1 MTAPQKDNGFRS
13 DCKVTVQNNEYHL
26 IGTFHAIVPIN
37 DATNPLDQVEKQIEH
52 IGQQFKRHLCRET
65 LEAAD
70 EQYVQMFKQTTPHL
84 IRNGDAPFTIVTR
97 FGEVALR
104 RKRLYNTLTRKS
116 FKPSALFWKT
126 SQRRHITQQTI
137 EAACDASQEVSYHKA
152 AKQLAEEAG
161 EKTLIST
168 STVWNAKQAKGKEL
182 AQKHY
187 DFVQQVSDKQEV
199 TPPTGVPSE
208 GTRMIAADT
217 IQVQLDEIKTK
228 SQEEGKKWNLTYTAT
243 LETADKQCFYLAA
256 ESVERLTQQVMA
268 YFVVLGL
275 YLGKRLE
282 VLSDGASWI
291 GDWVGSLKDVA
302 VEHVLCWYHLR
313 TRVYQS
319 LGALGLAKEKRK
331 LLEREI
337 LGHLWR
343 GETAKAVWILWGV
356 RPPSRSDQRRP
367 NRIDELIGYLLRKR
381 HMIVDY
387 EDRKQRGL
395 WLSST
400 RVEKWND
407 SVADRCKH
415 RGMAWTSSGV
425 LAVVLYAGD
434 QKRNAKKCPTRTPKG
449 GEKMHTTI

>member
-1 MTAPQKDNGFRS
+1 MTAHDQDSRYALE
-13 DCKVTVQNNEYHL
+13 CKVISAPNGYRIEGNFHAFVPTNATNNE
-26 IGTFHAIVPIN
+26 
-37 DATNPLDQVEKQIEH
+37 LDQIEAGVEG
-52 IGQQFKRHLCRET
+52 IGQQLKRDICRQT
-65 LEAAD
+65 LDTAD
-70 EQYVQMFKQTTPHL
+70 ERCVQVFKSIQPDWHG
-84 IRNGDAPFTIVTR
+84 NGRPPFTIVTE
-97 FGEVALR
+97 FGEVEVRRRRLR
-104 RKRLYNTLTRKS
+104 DPQTGKTLT
-116 FKPSALFWKT
+116 PSALFWKT
-126 SQRRHITQQTI
+126 SQKRHITRRAS
-137 EAACDASQEVSYHKA
+137 ESACEASQSVSYRNA
-152 AKQLAEEAG
+152 AKQLAKKAG
-161 EKTLIST
+161 QEQLLST
-168 STVWNAKQAKGKEL
+168 STVWNKKQEKCKEL
-182 AQKHY
+182 VQQQD
-187 DFVQQVSDKQEV
+187 DFVKQVFAKQEV
-199 TPPTGVPSE
+199 PPPCGVPSQ
-208 GTRMIAADT
+208 GTRKIEADT
-217 IQVQLDEIKTK
+217 IQLQMDEVKTK
-228 SQEEGKKWNLTYTAT
+228 SQEDDKKWNLTYTAT

-256 ESVERLTQQVMA
+256 ESVERLTQQVLA
-268 YFVVLGL
+268 HFIVLGL

-291 GDWVGSLKDVA
+291 GDWVGSLKKVA

-313 TRVYQS
+313 TRIYQS

-356 RPPSRSDQRRP
+356 RPPSRLDQRRP

-415 RGMAWTSSGV
+415 RGMAWTSQGV
-425 LAVVLYAGD
+425 LAVVLYAGE
-434 QKRNAKKCPTRTPKG
+434 QKRNAKKSPDKTPKG
-449 GEKMHTTI
+449 GEKKHTTI